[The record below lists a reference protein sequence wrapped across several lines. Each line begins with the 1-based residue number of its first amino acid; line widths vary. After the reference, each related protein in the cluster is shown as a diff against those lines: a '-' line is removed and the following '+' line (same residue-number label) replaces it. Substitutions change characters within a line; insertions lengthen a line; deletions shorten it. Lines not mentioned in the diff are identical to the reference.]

1 MTWSAHASQKLDEAG
16 CRSGAARSEVLE
28 LLAAEDCALTALE
41 MDGRL
46 AAGRASIY
54 RTLERLEQL
63 HLIQRIDIGA
73 GAAGYERLDPELHH
87 HHFVCDECER
97 VTPFSD
103 QSLERAIHELESK
116 ASFEVARHEVLLRG
130 RCQGCQ
136 AEAGS

>member
-16 CRSGAARSEVLE
+16 CRSGAARSEVLQ
-28 LLAAEDCALTALE
+28 LLASENCALTALE
-41 MDGRL
+41 MDSRL

-63 HLIQRIDIGA
+63 QLIQRIDIGA

-103 QSLERAIHELESK
+103 QALEQAIHALEGK

-130 RCQGCQ
+130 RCQTCRT
-136 AEAGS
+136 GS

>member
-16 CRSGAARSEVLE
+16 CRSGAARSEVLQ
-28 LLAAEDCALTALE
+28 LLASEDCALTALE
-41 MDGRL
+41 MDSRL

-63 HLIQRIDIGA
+63 QLIQRIDIGA

-87 HHFVCDECER
+87 HHFVCEECER

-103 QSLERAIHELESK
+103 QSLEQAIHALESK

-130 RCQGCQ
+130 RCQTCQ
-136 AEAGS
+136 TRS